1 MKKSYL
7 KLRRLAE
14 DQGIEREELC
24 AMTHIP
30 TSTMCDRL
38 GSPENAGTWRWKE
51 ITAICKVLHIPQEQI
66 GAYFFPTVEKEDESA

>member
-51 ITAICKVLHIPQEQI
+51 ITAICRVLHIPQEQI
-66 GAYFFPTVEKEDESA
+66 GEYFFPAIEKGETA